1 MRCLFFIL
9 IFSFVILPFSAFS
22 ADEPS
27 KTALPNS
34 SGLPVPRFVALKS
47 NEVNVRT
54 GPGTRYPISWVYHR
68 SGMPVEIVEEFDMWR
83 KIRDTEGTT
92 GWVHKTM
99 LEGKRS
105 VMIKGKSAQMVRN
118 DHEKDAQAI
127 MKVEPTVT
135 AKLLECIKDWCKIKV
150 SDSKGWIE
158 KSAIWGVYPN
168 EIIE

>member
-1 MRCLFFIL
+1 
-9 IFSFVILPFSAFS
+9 
-22 ADEPS
+22 
-27 KTALPNS
+27 
-34 SGLPVPRFVALKS
+34 
-47 NEVNVRT
+47 VRT
-54 GPGTRYPISWVYHR
+54 GPGTRYPISWVYR
-68 SGMPVEIVEEFDMWR
+68 RAGMPVEIVEEFDMWR
-83 KIRDTEGTT
+83 KIRDSEGTA

-99 LEGKRS
+99 LDGKRS
-105 VMIKGKSAQMVRN
+105 VMIKGKTAQMVRN

-127 MKVEPTVT
+127 MKIEPTVT